1 MSSTHKGEYSVI
13 ASVLLWSLF
22 PVLSLLCLQTLP
34 PIFTLAVC
42 TGIATCTF
50 AGMLLFKKKPLW
62 NIPQEARSPV
72 LRASLLL
79 GVVYYVFVFLGLQ
92 FTSANNAGMIELM
105 EVCFAFL
112 VTHFWA
118 KEKIDGS
125 HALGAG
131 FMLMGAVFVVW
142 KGGIQHIN
150 PGDILILLAT
160 CVAPF
165 GNFYAQK
172 ARKILSSME
181 IMFIRSFISTPI
193 LFGISLL
200 LEKTPPA
207 HTVLTALPNLL
218 FIGMI
223 LFSWSKILWVEGL
236 SRISVSK
243 ASSFFPLGLAF
254 TFLFSFLLLKE
265 VPNVWQIL
273 GLVPMVFG
281 VMILTKKKRKS

>member
-1 MSSTHKGEYSVI
+1 M
-13 ASVLLWSLF
+13 F
-22 PVLSLLCLQTLP
+22 CLSRDP
-34 PIFTLAVC
+34 
-42 TGIATCTF
+42 
-50 AGMLLFKKKPLW
+50 
-62 NIPQEARSPV
+62 
-72 LRASLLL
+72 LL
-79 GVVYYVFVFLGLQ
+79 GQ
-92 FTSANNAGMIELM
+92 RN
-105 EVCFAFL
+105 
-112 VTHFWA
+112 
-118 KEKIDGS
+118 DGS

-200 LEKTPPA
+200 LEKTPPV
-207 HTVLTALPNLL
+207 HTVLTALPYLL

-236 SRISVSK
+236 SYITVSK

-265 VPNVWQIL
+265 VPNLWQIL
-273 GLVPMVFG
+273 GVLPMIFG
-281 VMILTKKKRKS
+281 VMILTRRKA